1 MRQEMP
7 GYMKRAVVFDFGGVI
22 AEEGFREGLKAIA
35 RANGLDEVVFFEGA
49 RDLIYQTGYVT
60 GTSDE
65 ETYWQAVRL
74 RFGLDESDENLR
86 EQILKRFVVRPE
98 MLSFASDLQKR
109 GHTTGLLTDQ
119 TDWLYQLDREDGA
132 GILMHFQFVF
142 NSYDLHMSKRDKGL
156 FRYVEQTLK
165 TAPEDI
171 LFVDDNP
178 DNIQMAAQRGWK
190 AVLFWDYKTLKEEVV
205 GFTTND

>member
-1 MRQEMP
+1 
-7 GYMKRAVVFDFGGVI
+7 MKQVVVFDFGGVI
-22 AEEGFREGLKAIA
+22 AEEGFRKGLKAIA
-35 RANGLDEVVFFEGA
+35 RANGLDEAVFFEGA

-65 ETYWQAVRL
+65 QAYWQAVRL
-74 RFGLDESDENLR
+74 RFGLNESDENLR

-98 MLSFASDLQKR
+98 MLSLASDLQKR
-109 GHTTGLLTDQ
+109 GNTTGLLTDQ
-119 TDWLYQLDREDGA
+119 TDWLYQLDREGGE

-156 FRYVEQTLK
+156 FQHVEQTLK
-165 TAPEDI
+165 AAPEDI

-178 DNIQMAAQRGWK
+178 DNIQMAAQLGWRTI
-190 AVLFWDYKTLKEEVV
+190 LFRDYRTLKEKLSAPREMTKAF
-205 GFTTND
+205 GP

>member
-1 MRQEMP
+1 
-7 GYMKRAVVFDFGGVI
+7 MKQAVVFDFGGVI

-35 RANGLDEVVFFEGA
+35 KAKGLDEVGFFEGA

-65 ETYWQAVRL
+65 QAYWQAVRL
-74 RFGLDESDENLR
+74 RFGLNEPDEGLR
-86 EQILKRFVVRPE
+86 KQILKRFVVRPE
-98 MLSFASDLQKR
+98 MLSLASDLQKR

-119 TDWLYQLDREDGA
+119 TDWLYQLDREGGA

-156 FRYVEQTLK
+156 FQYVERTLK
-165 TAPEDI
+165 AAPKEI

-178 DNIQMAAQRGWK
+178 DNIQMAARLGWRTILFRDYRTLREELSAPPQMTK
-190 AVLFWDYKTLKEEVV
+190 AF
-205 GFTTND
+205 GP